1 MEMHTVLAALDKAQE
16 ALDVLAEEAGHPA
29 RAEQATELA
38 QDIRGLLLQAGWRVR
53 ITAQD
58 FVREGA
64 KP

>member
-16 ALDVLAEEAGHPA
+16 ALDVLAEEAGWPA
-29 RAEQATELA
+29 CAEQATELA